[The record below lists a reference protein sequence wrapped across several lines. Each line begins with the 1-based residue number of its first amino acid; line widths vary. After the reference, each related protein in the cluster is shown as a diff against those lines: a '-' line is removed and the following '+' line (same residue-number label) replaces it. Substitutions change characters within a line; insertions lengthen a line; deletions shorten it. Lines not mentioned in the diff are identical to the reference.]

1 MAVSR
6 TLERPLEL
14 DKDKDSNFL
23 MPRTAHRLRE
33 DFLFLHLLLLT
44 GTRMAMEYHRH
55 GRLLEYRLDHFLQQ
69 HLQEHIQELFPQVS
83 LQYC

>member
-6 TLERPLEL
+6 TLERPWEL

-44 GTRMAMEYHRH
+44 GTRMAMEHHRH
-55 GRLLEYRLDHFLQQ
+55 GRLMEHLLDHFLR
-69 HLQEHIQELFPQVS
+69 EHIQEPIPRVS
-83 LQYC
+83 LCLEHR